1 MRTSQRKTTVAVHRS
16 LLGIKVA
23 DYSDMIGRKTSYLQ
37 GIETGRER
45 LTEELALIIEK
56 QTAVSH
62 VWLLAG
68 NVNNAPFSEAGEPYS
83 LETFKRRRQQIE
95 TGNLPRR
102 GFIPGMIG
110 VGAEAIFASANKS
123 GDDSLF
129 RHRYGRALNELE
141 HLFGKDETTERN
153 HEITALALKSLRDIF
168 YLKRH
173 SRTGKPLRGKYA
185 IKGYEE
191 TRRVF
196 FEQLEELRKQARRP
210 LAMGMPASGPGL
222 LPILEIVATLV
233 FIEPPWWFKDE
244 MPDDDESP

>member
-1 MRTSQRKTTVAVHRS
+1 
-16 LLGIKVA
+16 
-23 DYSDMIGRKTSYLQ
+23 
-37 GIETGRER
+37 
-45 LTEELALIIEK
+45 
-56 QTAVSH
+56 
-62 VWLLAG
+62 
-68 NVNNAPFSEAGEPYS
+68 
-83 LETFKRRRQQIE
+83 
-95 TGNLPRR
+95 
-102 GFIPGMIG
+102 MIG

-129 RHRYGRALNELE
+129 HHRYGQALNELE

-185 IKGYEE
+185 IEGYEE

-210 LAMGMPASGPGL
+210 LAYRNAGIRPGP
-222 LPILEIVATLV
+222 
-233 FIEPPWWFKDE
+233 
-244 MPDDDESP
+244 SPNP

>member
-68 NVNNAPFSEAGEPYS
+68 NVNTAPFNEVGDPYS
-83 LETFKRRRQQIE
+83 VEMFKRRRQQIE
-95 TGNLPRR
+95 TGHLPPR
-102 GFIPGMIG
+102 GFVPGMIG

-129 RHRYGRALNELE
+129 HHRYGQALNELE

-185 IKGYEE
+185 IEGYEE

-210 LAMGMPASGPGL
+210 LAFGMPASGPDL

-244 MPDDDESP
+244 KL

>member
-68 NVNNAPFSEAGEPYS
+68 NVNTAPFSEAGEPYS

-95 TGNLPRR
+95 TGKLPRR
-102 GFIPGMIG
+102 GFVPGMIG

-123 GDDSLF
+123 RDDALF
-129 RHRYGRALNELE
+129 RHRYGQALKELE

-168 YLKRH
+168 YLKR
-173 SRTGKPLRGKYA
+173 GKYA
-185 IKGYEE
+185 IEGYEE

-244 MPDDDESP
+244 MPHEDESP

>member
-1 MRTSQRKTTVAVHRS
+1 MRTSERKTTVAVHRS

-23 DYSDMIGRKTSYLQ
+23 DYSDMIGRKTFYLQ

-68 NVNNAPFSEAGEPYS
+68 DVNADPFNELGDPYS
-83 LETFKRRRQQIE
+83 VETFKRRRQQIE
-95 TGNLPRR
+95 TRHLPPR
-102 GFIPGMIG
+102 GFVPGMIG
-110 VGAEAIFASANKS
+110 VKAEAIFASANKS

-210 LAMGMPASGPGL
+210 LAFGMPASGPGL
-222 LPILEIVATLV
+222 LPILQIVAILV
-233 FIEPPWWFKDE
+233 GVEQPWWLKDE
-244 MPDDDESP
+244 MPREDESP

>member
-37 GIETGRER
+37 GIETGREQ

-68 NVNNAPFSEAGEPYS
+68 DVNTAPFSEAGEPYS
-83 LETFKRRRQQIE
+83 VETFKRRRQQIE

-123 GDDSLF
+123 GVDSLF
-129 RHRYGRALNELE
+129 HHRYRQALNELE

-168 YLKRH
+168 SLKRH
-173 SRTGKPLRGKYA
+173 SRTGKPLPGKYA
-185 IKGYEE
+185 IEGYEE

-210 LAMGMPASGPGL
+210 LGMGMPASGPGL

-244 MPDDDESP
+244 KHHEDGSP